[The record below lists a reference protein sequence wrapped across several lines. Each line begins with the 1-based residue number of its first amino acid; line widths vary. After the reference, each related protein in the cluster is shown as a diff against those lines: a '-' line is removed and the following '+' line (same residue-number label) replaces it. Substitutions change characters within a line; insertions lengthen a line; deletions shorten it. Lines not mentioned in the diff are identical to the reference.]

1 MKKFQIIG
9 FAYVFLILGVIYLLI
24 SNKFAINVLLIFVA
38 LVILA
43 TYYFLRN
50 YKSKEHD

>member
-9 FAYVFLILGVIYLLI
+9 FAYIFSILGAIYLLI
-24 SNKFAINVLLIFVA
+24 SNKFAINDLLIFVA

-43 TYYFLRN
+43 TYYFLRI
-50 YKSKEHD
+50 YKSKTHD